1 MIDMHCHLIY
11 GVDDGPSLLKE
22 SVRMAEEA
30 VRAGVSMIIA
40 TPHINERNIKFDYIF
55 EHLYDLAE
63 AAKHTK
69 LEIKLGAEIAIN
81 PVLPELIDQ
90 NETLRLAGT
99 RYVLVEFPFEV
110 FPKYSREVL
119 YKLRIKNYIPII
131 AHPERNRKMLKDVG
145 MYIELIDS
153 GCLMQLDAAS
163 ILGKNGL
170 RTKWFCR
177 KVLKANLVH
186 FVASDSHS
194 SGSYYKR
201 ITKAYRKV
209 AKWTNAENAERLFTV
224 NGTKL
229 LADDIIENI
238 IM

>member
-1 MIDMHCHLIY
+1 MHCHLIY
-11 GVDDGPSLLKE
+11 SVDDGPSLLKE

-30 VRAGVSMIIA
+30 VRAGVSTIIA
-40 TPHINERNIKFDYIF
+40 TPHINERNVKFDYIF
-55 EHLYDLAE
+55 EHLYDLVE
-63 AAKHTK
+63 AAGHTG
-69 LEIKLGAEIAIN
+69 LEIRLGAEIAIN
-81 PVLPELIDQ
+81 PVLPELIAQ
-90 NETLRLAGT
+90 NETLRMAGT
-99 RYVLVEFPFEV
+99 RYVLIEFPFEI
-110 FPKYSREVL
+110 FPKYSRDVL
-119 YKLRIKNYIPII
+119 YELRIKDYIPVI
-131 AHPERNRKMLKDVG
+131 AHPERNRKMLKEVG
-145 MYIELIDS
+145 IYIELIDS

-170 RTKWFCR
+170 RAKWFCR

-209 AKWTNAENAERLFTV
+209 AKWTSAENAERLFTV

-229 LADDIIENI
+229 LANDIIENI
-238 IM
+238 NI